1 MALISAK
8 TPQTKKDIRREIA
21 WLAFPA
27 IGEMMLQMIVSM
39 TDVAFVG
46 RLGAN
51 ELAAIG
57 IATNIFFTLLFIFA
71 AIGVGAT
78 AIIARAFGA
87 GDAKQAN
94 YVAGQ
99 AFTLGLGIAAV
110 ASLLGFFYA
119 ESLMGFFSRDP
130 EVIAHGVAYLEVVA
144 LPSVFMLVY
153 FVMRGVVIGSGNTKL
168 PLLLAV
174 LISIINITGNYVL
187 IYGKWG
193 FPRLGVAGAAW
204 STSLSLSV
212 ASLILI
218 AVMFSGKIRVHLQFR
233 DVIRPHWQTM
243 KRILRLSIPAQL
255 EELMRGGGNLLVTLI
270 ISLSM
275 GALAYAAHTVAIS
288 VESLSFMPGIGFA
301 IASTALVGQ
310 ALGAK
315 LHERAERI
323 GWEATKMTVAVMSVF
338 GLTFL
343 VLSEPIVRLFTN
355 DATVIPIAALL
366 IKISALEQPLMA
378 LEFVLAGA
386 LRGAGDTR
394 WALYIT
400 LIGNWCIR
408 IPGLLLVVFVFG
420 GGIYAIWVV
429 FVIDWL
435 IRASIAVWRF
445 RSGKWKTID
454 V

>member
-119 ESLMGFFSRDP
+119 ESLMGFFSRDS

-218 AVMFSGKIRVHLQFR
+218 AIMFSGKIRVHLQFR

-355 DATVIPIAALL
+355 DAAVIPIAALL

-420 GGIYAIWVV
+420 GGIYAIWGV